1 MKLNNRGLQVT
12 LKDNSG
18 DIVTSLDS
26 AGPAL
31 WHLQC
36 QMMLL
41 SGVQDE
47 IIGSRRGTQLILPHV
62 NNSLPRDLTSANPGQ
77 HRCRDVATTQHYFSG
92 NISRTNWTDSSRG
105 AGPWTTDD
113 NTWTFH
119 TVPSKPPSY
128 KRRPSTTASSG
139 VDDLTGTYMRGRDET
154 SAPGS
159 GRTDV
164 TPGVVIEGLIITPG
178 REPKH
183 PGTHLVLQNIENNM
197 LLDDDYSKKIII
209 LKQSSGTLCSEDYGP
224 WTTDDNTWTFHTV
237 PSKPPSY
244 KRRPSTT
251 ASSGVDDL
259 TGTYMRGRD
268 ETSAPGSGRT
278 DVTPGVVIEGLIITP
293 GREPKHPGTHLV

>member
-92 NISRTNWTDSSRG
+92 NISRTNWTDSSSPSPRNIKSDMFDIQ
-105 AGPWTTDD
+105 PRKKRSCRELT
-113 NTWTFH
+113 H
-119 TVPSKPPSY
+119 QVP
-128 KRRPSTTASSG
+128 
-139 VDDLTGTYMRGRDET
+139 V
-154 SAPGS
+154 
-159 GRTDV
+159 
-164 TPGVVIEGLIITPG
+164 
-178 REPKH
+178 
-183 PGTHLVLQNIENNM
+183 
-197 LLDDDYSKKIII
+197 
-209 LKQSSGTLCSEDYGP
+209 
-224 WTTDDNTWTFHTV
+224 
-237 PSKPPSY
+237 
-244 KRRPSTT
+244 
-251 ASSGVDDL
+251 
-259 TGTYMRGRD
+259 
-268 ETSAPGSGRT
+268 
-278 DVTPGVVIEGLIITP
+278 
-293 GREPKHPGTHLV
+293 